1 MSAAILLSIQGKV
14 QGVGYRAWARREARK
29 HGVRGWVR
37 NRGDGSVEALIIGDE
52 PAVAAMAAACRRGPL
67 WAQVIEVS
75 ESAAADD
82 GCVDFSE
89 SPDA

>member
-1 MSAAILLSIQGKV
+1 MSRAIRISITGKV

-37 NRGDGSVEALIIGDE
+37 NRDDGSVEALIIGDA
-52 PAVAAMAAACRRGPL
+52 PAVAAMVVACRRGPL
-67 WAQVIEVS
+67 WSQVIEVS

-89 SPDA
+89 GPDA